1 MRRSELAALSVER
14 LVFGAEGLLIR
25 IDKSKGDQ
33 FGRGQ
38 VLPIPH
44 GQRRETCP
52 VTALQAW
59 LRKAAI
65 TSGPVFRALG
75 AKGQVRAGQI
85 NDRTVARVIKA
96 SAVRAG
102 LDPAVFAG
110 HSTRRGAITQAHKGG
125 AAAHE
130 LQKLGRH
137 AKFDTTLEYIEEADL
152 FTNAAANR
160 LGL

>member
-1 MRRSELAALSVER
+1 M
-14 LVFGAEGLLIR
+14 
-25 IDKSKGDQ
+25 
-33 FGRGQ
+33 
-38 VLPIPH
+38 
-44 GQRRETCP
+44 
-52 VTALQAW
+52 
-59 LRKAAI
+59 
-65 TSGPVFRALG
+65 
-75 AKGQVRAGQI
+75 
-85 NDRTVARVIKA
+85 
-96 SAVRAG
+96 
-102 LDPAVFAG
+102 FAG